1 MSVYIDFEFNLLTLF
16 DVGSR
21 SPKRAATPPRGMMG
35 GPGMMPGGLMGDLGA
50 ALAKRKAK

>member
-1 MSVYIDFEFNLLTLF
+1 VS
-16 DVGSR
+16 DVGAR
-21 SPKRAATPPRGMMG
+21 EPKRAAEPPRGMMG